1 MVRPELE
8 KARVRLYEKA
18 DRRRVLLAVS
28 TVLLLLFGF
37 IAFLNVIGSVN
48 ISFREG
54 QRNFDRFLNWLVIA
68 ILSFIGPY
76 GFYLAKK
83 NREVKQIERR
93 LPPFPRGVAEA
104 GRFGMTLAEANVVS
118 SSGRYGRLTPEIKRS
133 EERRGGKE

>member
-83 NREVKQIERR
+83 NRDISQIGGR
-93 LPPFPRGVAEA
+93 PPASRGAAGGA
-104 GRFGMTLAEANVVS
+104 GRFGMPPGGGIAVS
-118 SSGRYGRLTPEIKRS
+118 SGGGYGKLTPEIK
-133 EERRGGKE
+133 

>member
-76 GFYLAKK
+76 GGHLPKK
-83 NREVKQIERR
+83 NRAIKQSEGRPPDFRR
-93 LPPFPRGVAEA
+93 DVAEG
-104 GRFGMTLAEANVVS
+104 GRFGMPLGEGIVVS
-118 SSGRYGRLTPEIKRS
+118 SSG
-133 EERRGGKE
+133 